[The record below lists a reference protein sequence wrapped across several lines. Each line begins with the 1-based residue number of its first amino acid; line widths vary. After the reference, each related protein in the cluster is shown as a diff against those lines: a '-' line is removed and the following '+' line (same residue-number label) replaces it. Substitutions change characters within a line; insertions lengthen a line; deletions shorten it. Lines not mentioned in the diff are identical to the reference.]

1 MGRDEDKL
9 IRQLS
14 LLSFLLSRRRPVTAR
29 EVQES
34 VEGYAEMSDDTFAR
48 RFFSDRADLAKIGIE
63 VSVVSS
69 GEADAATAQLYY
81 LSEEEFRLPGVEFTE
96 PECRALA
103 VALAALDG
111 RFAYARPLRL
121 ALTAILG
128 GRYDAMAGPLE
139 QLPVALAPDEDAERA
154 GQQLSRLEEAVTR
167 GKTVRFTYPSGDG
180 NPLERTLDPYSLFF
194 IQGHWYAVGRD
205 HLREAIRTFR
215 VGRIQGPVH
224 FVTEKGRDFSIPA
237 DYDPEPLQ
245 CPPAVADRPAAGDRG
260 HQGRRGAGLV
270 GGTPG
275 AARPPDR

>member
-63 VSVVSS
+63 VER
-69 GEADAATAQLYY
+69 GERRRGRRDRSPTLLPVGGGVPAAGG
-81 LSEEEFRLPGVEFTE
+81 RLHRAGMPGPRRRVGGAGG
-96 PECRALA
+96 PIRL
-103 VALAALDG
+103 
-111 RFAYARPLRL
+111 RPARSAWR
-121 ALTAILG
+121 LTAILG
-128 GRYDAMAGPLE
+128 GRYDVMAGPLE
-139 QLPVALAPDEDAERA
+139 QLPVALAPDEDAERS

-167 GKTVRFTYPSGDG
+167 GKAVRFTYPSSDG
-180 NPLERTLDPYSLFF
+180 TPFERTLDPYSLFF

-215 VGRIQGPVH
+215 VGTHPGTRPFRHREG
-224 FVTEKGRDFSIPA
+224 TRLL
-237 DYDPEPLQ
+237 DP
-245 CPPAVADRPAAGDRG
+245 R
-260 HQGRRGAGLV
+260 
-270 GGTPG
+270 
-275 AARPPDR
+275 